1 MKMNDFICSC
11 FGIDDKVIDR
21 LCDDFGVDLD
31 EEDVFKAFSV
41 IGDDR
46 YFTTSAFF
54 MEIGKKRLAIAEEFL
69 YIIFEKIIDK
79 YELDADK
86 TDCDFSS
93 PSYPDFYY
101 NGVWFTTKE
110 ELEKLLEV

>member
-41 IGDDR
+41 IGDDG
-46 YFTTSAFF
+46 YFTASAFF
-54 MEIGKKRLAIAEEFL
+54 EEFL

-86 TDCDFSS
+86 TDYDFSS